1 MKFNE
6 LTIRELYAQAKSA
19 CIKALRLLDESQW
32 AKFNYLTVDYVSPT
46 AIEDDDDELEYFY
59 ALGHIGF
66 DDVTEVSFKAD
77 LVWLGDG
84 CDLAG
89 PVEESVEIQDANI
102 AD

>member
-6 LTIRELYAQAKSA
+6 LTIRELHAQAKSA
-19 CIKALRLLDESQW
+19 CVKALRLLDESQW

-46 AIEDDDDELEYFY
+46 TIEEDDDDGLEYFNV
-59 ALGHIGF
+59 LGHIGF
-66 DDVTEVSFKAD
+66 DDITEITFKAD

-89 PVEESVEIQDANI
+89 PVEDSVEFIEAVI
-102 AD
+102 